1 LKNDKNALYY
11 SKILEYLLDGQTY
24 PIAQLAEHV
33 GLSEKTVRTKIDQ
46 LNARLE
52 EGNAGCIRK
61 KQGTGI
67 WLEITQ
73 EQKDAISAMLDSEKM
88 DVVAD
93 LDARNNQLI
102 GKLLKLNPGELTTIS
117 QIAESLYLSPPTV
130 ASLMKSLQPWFEK
143 RSLHISAIR
152 NKGVCLVGDEY
163 NYRLA
168 IKDYLLYMMPEAMEA
183 LLGNFAA
190 GIDIYRIRRII
201 VNAENA
207 WRIEL
212 ADTSFNMAW
221 ILACLSLTRRH
232 PEQEH
237 RFKESQEENI
247 QYYVEYSFA
256 ESIYQRISREF
267 QVELPGNDIVLMAI
281 LLISAKRMNT
291 ILDINSEDY
300 TRQYDENLQNFVRKV
315 IETIDSVLDAGL
327 VQDAILFDSLL
338 IHMRSAIFRMKYS
351 TAVMSE
357 SITKYVKN
365 EYKQTFLATWSTSYL
380 FEEQYGI
387 QVTEDELAGI
397 ALYIQAALIRQKKE
411 KPLSAVLVSQKGQA
425 SSQLEMEMIKYN
437 LPEIT
442 EIKAVSN
449 HDFSTRQFPDVD
461 LIISTANLPPVD
473 TRIVNVGDRITERAL
488 EVIREKTR
496 EIQTVRHR
504 QRFCFSNI
512 CHQLFDIDLIFVRPD
527 VKDKTQLITMMVK
540 KMEEKGDVTE
550 HYLASVLEREN
561 ATTTSIG
568 RGIAIPHGNMA
579 ENNEARV
586 AVAILAE
593 PVDWYGEPVDVV
605 FLLGV
610 KMTSS
615 FEIKK
620 TKQFYKDFLVL
631 TENDENLETL
641 KTFNSA
647 LEIYQ
652 YFIR

>member
-1 LKNDKNALYY
+1 MYY

-24 PIAQLAEHV
+24 PISQLAEHV

-46 LNARLE
+46 LNAGLKE
-52 EGNAGCIRK
+52 NNAGIIKK
-61 KQGTGI
+61 KQGTGV
-67 WLEITQ
+67 WLETTR
-73 EQKDAISAMLDSEKM
+73 EQKDNVSAMLDSEKI
-88 DVVAD
+88 DVVTD

-102 GKLLKLNPGELTTIS
+102 GKLLKLNTGEITTIS
-117 QIAESLYLSPPTV
+117 QIADSLYLSPPT
-130 ASLMKSLQPWFEK
+130 AAGLMKTVQPWFES
-143 RSLHISAIR
+143 RSLEIRAVR

-183 LLGNFAA
+183 LLGSFAA

-212 ADTSFNMAW
+212 TDTSFNMAW

-267 QVELPGNDIVLMAI
+267 QVELPCNDCVLMAI

-300 TRQYDENLQNFVRKV
+300 TRQYDENLQNFVGRV

-327 VQDAILFDSLL
+327 AQDTILFDSLL

-357 SITKYVKN
+357 SISKYVKN

-411 KPLSAVLVSQKGQA
+411 KPLSAVLVSLKGQA

-437 LPEIT
+437 LPEIR

-449 HDFSTRQFPDVD
+449 HDFSTRQFPEVD
-461 LIISTANLPPVD
+461 LIISTANLPLLD

-488 EVIREKTR
+488 ELIRDKAK

-504 QRFCFSNI
+504 QRFYFSNL
-512 CHQLFDIDLIFVRPD
+512 CHQLFDVDLIFVRPK
-527 VKDKTQLITMMVK
+527 VKDKTELITMMVK
-540 KMEEKGDVTE
+540 KMEEKGDVSE
-550 HYLASVLEREN
+550 HYLDSVLEREN

-568 RGIAIPHGNMA
+568 RGIAIPHGNMT
-579 ENNEARV
+579 ESNEARV
-586 AVAILAE
+586 AVAILGE

-610 KMTSS
+610 KMTSA

-641 KTFNSA
+641 KKSNSA